1 MSKREYF
8 AHYNGYRQLLAE
20 HLYNV
25 ATAMQKAVPP
35 TLYFPAVP
43 NDTVREISF
52 WMGYLHDMGKYTDFF
67 QDYLLKKIASPQKQ
81 HAHISS
87 LYLHGRLLDIL
98 PGANE
103 DRRRYAVAFLA
114 YVAVRCHHLP
124 LNLSGLFPDYE
135 MKSLW
140 GLLQTL
146 WGHLELK
153 KGEVLEDSGLIERLT
168 PDYFKRIGDPDTR
181 RRDKRN
187 FLFMPQ
193 HLAQRLQDVQ
203 WYFFLLYI
211 FSLLI
216 DKDKLDSASVETR
229 EISFIPHHLVPDY
242 LSKKHSR
249 EARLRSKREEA
260 RLSMLERIKA
270 LHGEEIRKIRFLTI
284 TAPTGLGKT
293 LAALECALLLRER
306 IQKTEGYTPRIISVI
321 PFINIIEQTRQDYEH
336 VLAGD
341 ARQNARLVIHH
352 SLADIS
358 RTVRNKDVEVSLEQ
372 TLLEVES
379 WEGDVILTTFVQLFH
394 SLLTGNNR
402 MLKKIHKLAGSIVI
416 LDEVQSIPDRYQPLI
431 GALLR
436 KVGEFYGTRFIL
448 MTATQ
453 PKILEFGDL
462 LLQENGRSGEAP
474 LELLQ
479 DHKRYF
485 SQNRRTKLIPLLNE
499 KLDTETLTSF
509 IADHRKLGQSVLVVV
524 NTIRRSIELFN
535 ALHKRF
541 KEVPDNPKILYL
553 STNVIPMRRKQIIKE
568 AKKLLCQKK
577 PVVMVSTQTI
587 EAGVDLDFD
596 LGFRDLAPLESLIQV
611 AGRVNREGEK
621 GEYLPV
627 YVVNLEDDAQRVYAA
642 FHHIHRTRAML
653 EKKKEILENEY
664 GCLVKEYYDQTF
676 RDGVSKESRHI
687 WEEGVMKVNF
697 EVLEDFKL
705 IDNIGEVADVFVEI
719 PSSIDSTSLA
729 SRLADAY
736 EEALADRERWDW
748 EKFDGLIGE
757 NALGRMKDRPDF
769 FKRKAILKVLRS
781 KINDYVVQ
789 VRKYRAVKNSPVDFS
804 ARGGVKSNL
813 FWIPPAQL
821 EDYYDLETGFRD
833 ESGKAFL
840 F

>member
-1 MSKREYF
+1 MSKKEYF
-8 AHYNGYRQLLAE
+8 AHYNGCRQLLAE

-25 ATAMQKAVPP
+25 ATAMQNAVPP
-35 TLYFPAVP
+35 PLYFPAAP
-43 NDTVREISF
+43 NDTVREICF
-52 WMGYLHDMGKYTDFF
+52 WTGYLHDLGKYTDFF
-67 QDYLLKKIASPQKQ
+67 QDYLLKKISSPQKQ

-87 LYLHGRLLDIL
+87 FYLHGRLLDIL

-103 DRRRYAVAFLA
+103 DRRRYVAAFLA

-124 LNLSGLFPDYE
+124 LGLSGLFPEYE
-135 MKSLW
+135 TESFW
-140 GLLQTL
+140 GLLKTL
-146 WGHLELK
+146 WWHLELK

-168 PDYFKRIGDPDTR
+168 PDDFNRIGDPDTR

-193 HLAQRLQDVQ
+193 HLAQRLKDVQ

-242 LSKKHSR
+242 LSKKHSGD
-249 EARLRSKREEA
+249 ARLRSKREEA
-260 RLSMLERIKA
+260 RLSMLGRINA
-270 LHGEEIRKIRFLTI
+270 LHDEEIRKIRFLTI

-306 IQKTEGYTPRIISVI
+306 IQKAEKYTPRIISTI
-321 PFINIIEQTRQDYEH
+321 PFINIIEQTRQVYEQ
-336 VLAGD
+336 VLAGG
-341 ARQNARLVIHH
+341 AEQAGRLVIHH

-358 RTVRNKDVEVSLEQ
+358 RNDGDKDEEVSLEQ
-372 TLLEVES
+372 ILLEVES

-416 LDEVQSIPDRYQPLI
+416 LDEVQSLPDRYQPLI
-431 GALLR
+431 GAILR
-436 KVGEFYGTRFIL
+436 KMGEFYGTRFIL

-462 LLQENGRSGEAP
+462 LLQENGRSGEEP

-485 SQNRRTKLIPLLNE
+485 SQNRRTKLISLLKE
-499 KLDTETLTSF
+499 KLDTETFASL
-509 IADHRKLGQSVLVVV
+509 IASYRKPGKSVLVVV
-524 NTIRRSIELFN
+524 NTIKRSIELFRT
-535 ALHKRF
+535 LKKLF
-541 KEVPDNPKILYL
+541 ETEPDHPMVLYL
-553 STNVIPMRRKQIIKE
+553 STNIIPKQRKQIIND
-568 AKKLLCQKK
+568 AKKLLHHKQ

-627 YVVNLEDDAQRVYAA
+627 YVVTLEDDAQRVYA
-642 FHHIHRTRAML
+642 FHHINRTRAML

-676 RDGVSKESRHI
+676 RDGVSEESRHI

-697 EVLEDFKL
+697 EVLQDFKL
-705 IDNIGEVADVFVEI
+705 INNTGEVADVFVEI
-719 PSSIDSTSLA
+719 PLSIDSASLA

-736 EEALADRERWDW
+736 EEALADREHWNW
-748 EKFDGLIGE
+748 KKFDGLMDE
-757 NALGRMKDRPDF
+757 SNLGQMKERLDF
-769 FKRKAILKVLRS
+769 FQRKALLKVLRS
-781 KINDYVVQ
+781 KMNDYVVQ
-789 VRKYRAVKNSPVDFS
+789 MRKYRAAKNNPVDFS

-813 FWIPPAQL
+813 LWIPPAQL
-821 EDYYDLETGFRD
+821 EDYYDLETGFKD
-833 ESGKAFL
+833 ESGKAFM